1 MSVLERV
8 REREE
13 AELGSSASAPSLPL
27 LSGER
32 ERLKRRLVERLG
44 LATLAEMIASE
55 DVESTRRELG
65 ITCQAILNAQEF
77 AELTEQARLE
87 LVARVL
93 DEVCG
98 LGPIQPL
105 LDDASVTE
113 IMINGRDALLY
124 ERGGRIYQS
133 DVAFETPEQIMMVL
147 DRILAPL
154 GRRLD
159 MASPLVNARLANG
172 DRVNAV
178 APPVALDG
186 PAVTIR
192 KFSNR
197 ISTLDSLVS
206 LGALPAWYAQLLSWA
221 VRLRQDIAVAG
232 GTGSGK
238 TTLLNALSTEIDHAE
253 RIVTIEDSAELRFD
267 GHPDVV
273 RLEARDA
280 SIEGT
285 GEITI
290 RELVKNA
297 LRMRPDRI
305 VVGEVRGGEAIDML
319 QAMNTGHDGSLT
331 TLHAGT
337 AEEAILRLV
346 LMARFGMDLPASIIE
361 EQISTALDAVVM
373 SQRLSS
379 GERRITSFSTVA
391 RGESGAVVLHECVS
405 YDVATDHWE
414 LVDEPPFLARGMRE
428 GLFSEEVIDAWRN
441 SVS

>member
-178 APPVALDG
+178 APPVALNG

-206 LGALPAWYAQLLSWA
+206 LGALPAW
-221 VRLRQDIAVAG
+221 
-232 GTGSGK
+232 
-238 TTLLNALSTEIDHAE
+238 
-253 RIVTIEDSAELRFD
+253 
-267 GHPDVV
+267 
-273 RLEARDA
+273 
-280 SIEGT
+280 
-285 GEITI
+285 
-290 RELVKNA
+290 
-297 LRMRPDRI
+297 
-305 VVGEVRGGEAIDML
+305 
-319 QAMNTGHDGSLT
+319 
-331 TLHAGT
+331 
-337 AEEAILRLV
+337 
-346 LMARFGMDLPASIIE
+346 
-361 EQISTALDAVVM
+361 
-373 SQRLSS
+373 
-379 GERRITSFSTVA
+379 
-391 RGESGAVVLHECVS
+391 
-405 YDVATDHWE
+405 
-414 LVDEPPFLARGMRE
+414 
-428 GLFSEEVIDAWRN
+428 
-441 SVS
+441 